1 MSDWRSK
8 KRGHRMMTFFY
19 LLHAGGDLYLSIAA
33 GAKYTILS
41 ILSSEIVFFT
51 WNRRAQYFP
60 EKSYRKNTLNE
71 ERAPKSNTVVVAKY
85 FDVSCK
91 LQFGMRDT
99 CFQVISVAS
108 DILLDFWNPY
118 ILLKN
123 KKDTMTQ
130 RLKCPKEEEI
140 LTKVT

>member
-1 MSDWRSK
+1 
-8 KRGHRMMTFFY
+8 MMTFFY

-51 WNRRAQYFP
+51 WNRRVKYFP
-60 EKSYRKNTLNE
+60 EKSYRKKNTKW

-85 FDVSCK
+85 FDVSCN
-91 LQFGMRDT
+91 LQFGMWDT

>member
-1 MSDWRSK
+1 MTEDQKRRTSHDDFFLSTSCGRWPISINCSRGKIYDSINFILRNSIFYVKPTCSIFPREVLQK
-8 KRGHRMMTFFY
+8 KHT
-19 LLHAGGDLYLSIAA
+19 
-33 GAKYTILS
+33 K
-41 ILSSEIVFFT
+41 
-51 WNRRAQYFP
+51 W
-60 EKSYRKNTLNE
+60 

-85 FDVSCK
+85 FDVSCN
-91 LQFGMRDT
+91 LQFGMWDT

>member
-1 MSDWRSK
+1 MTEDQK
-8 KRGHRMMTFFY
+8 LGHRMMTFFY

-60 EKSYRKNTLNE
+60 KKSYRKNTLSE
-71 ERAPKSNTVVVAKY
+71 GIVPKSNTVVVAKY
-85 FDVSCK
+85 FDVSCN
-91 LQFGMRDT
+91 LQFGMWDT